1 MRTLTDIMTALL
13 KTVKL
18 VAHPVGSI
26 YISTVETSPEEL
38 FGGTWEQVQDTFLW
52 CAGTNHPAGSTGGE
66 ETHTLSV
73 SEMPRHGHT
82 TRIWINQGS
91 TAQAKG
97 CDDGINYNDITAG
110 LQLPSG
116 SGSWV
121 TPPYAAGNGYGDKCG
136 NTLQVGD
143 GAAHNN
149 MPPYLAVYAW
159 KRVA

>member
-66 ETHTLSV
+66 ETHTLTV
-73 SEMPRHGHT
+73 EEMPSHVHP
-82 TRIWINQGS
+82 S
-91 TAQAKG
+91 SSYA
-97 CDDGINYNDITAG
+97 CG
-110 LQLPSG
+110 LFSG
-116 SGSWV
+116 WGDLSDNGWV
-121 TPPYAAGNGYGDKCG
+121 TASTDKATG
-136 NTLQVGD
+136 GRWITDATGG

>member
-1 MRTLTDIMTALL
+1 MTALL

-66 ETHTLSV
+66 ETHTLTV
-73 SEMPRHGHT
+73 EEMPSHT
-82 TRIWINQGS
+82 HQFHLSSPRNGTSGGGS
-91 TAQAKG
+91 FFVDAGTYG
-97 CDDGINYNDITAG
+97 VDSWGIYWTTNPTG
-110 LQLPSG
+110 
-116 SGSWV
+116 
-121 TPPYAAGNGYGDKCG
+121 GD
-136 NTLQVGD
+136 
-143 GAAHNN
+143 AAHNN

>member
-66 ETHTLSV
+66 ETHTLTV
-73 SEMPRHGHT
+73 EEMPSHQHGYYTSPLFFADYDASGGDVIAPVKTNT
-82 TRIWINQGS
+82 TKALVYPTYPTG
-91 TAQAKG
+91 G
-97 CDDGINYNDITAG
+97 
-110 LQLPSG
+110 
-116 SGSWV
+116 
-121 TPPYAAGNGYGDKCG
+121 
-136 NTLQVGD
+136 